1 MATEPIPGTPTT
13 VTAPVAPA
21 PVIDF
26 TGQPYLYPQE
36 DGSLGGVGSTKPETI
51 PGTPEYEVTSTN
63 DLRQANDYVFT
74 SLNNRKA
81 YTSFESAENLAVF
94 GTATAPD
101 KTEDRNAAAWK
112 LIKHD
117 RPASTHNAGLVYDRI
132 VKFASNKKQLD
143 VKNGEAFPSVYG
155 LKNDEELIQFVT
167 DPKNNIPIGIAR
179 ELIRETT
186 DTTYFSERRR
196 FGVDIKSKVQQRL
209 LGLDDHYAAGEV
221 VAKTGKPYFD
231 GLTRQAKIAAWNDYV
246 YYKKNQ
252 RDVNF
257 INDAASAGM
266 NFIEDG
272 FVAVGG
278 AIDGMLATAPD
289 EYLSDAYRTD
299 PAKKAKADEIVK
311 RSTVVLKPVIDAIS
325 KSRASG
331 NGRLTMALLNEYTD
345 FDDAANQEVIKALSE
360 MAALRAD
367 GAFQPG
373 KRFEKLASFGAGVIE
388 SVPTFKHFVADSLD
402 PGSILFLNENL
413 QDAVFSGSSGIGKAV
428 LAPKAAIMAGAGA
441 IFAKFQDNTKYWSE
455 ASDEEVLRAV
465 EQYSENW
472 QNINTKTGNA
482 VSVAFDAIGLKEAA
496 TAAKTAYGDVRL
508 QEAAT
513 ATFDPITIALGGTSI
528 VMKMAGRGGMGAIK
542 FAEISTRGKALTAEG
557 EAIAAEVRAAGSKPN
572 AALANPALSGPN
584 PLFNLET
591 LSIEGIIK
599 EFKAATGRVI
609 SEGEALAVLLSGTA
623 DDIIKNAPGM
633 RDKIT
638 ASLTGPEFADLA
650 KRVRDFQSRAAAH
663 AKDVAGLD
671 TAARPISGR
680 FINVAGFGT
689 EKLGTGIRR
698 MGEWMGGGNSE
709 RALGKWGLR
718 WILQNQNLPYVQG
731 AIGGL
736 SAGAYTAATGGEF
749 WTGGLGGLVGAGVLL
764 RPQAMMTAGAGLET
778 YGKVV
783 GRLGKAAVG
792 GEYISSTPLNKVA
805 NGIRAELS
813 AIPNTADNV
822 ARRASLEGQLRMTE
836 WMVESGWESAARSG
850 FRVMIDDVIQGGSTG
865 AAFAWANDRSSA
877 GTGFGVGAAFGM
889 VTRSAVAIGAD
900 FKEVSGLKSI
910 ASEESVRGKQV
921 WSDVIAIDRG
931 LDAHQSARL
940 RTWLEG
946 GKTWAEQTERADSYR
961 RAHMATNGRIQLTNP
976 SEMAAMSLT
985 THLAPEQV
993 AKIREEANAEGRT
1006 PTEAALYAE
1015 TKLAEMDSRKQS
1027 KVNLDALTRDLAD
1040 SDRRIDAS
1048 NGNINRINEK
1058 INTERLNLKRNG
1070 LTESKVLVQLL
1081 HELETQNTTHNVT
1094 MAENL
1099 QLRAEHSEAARQ
1111 VENPLTFRKF
1121 EERTSANGSGTIRQ
1135 VKEGVYID
1143 QGQNSH
1149 TIYFDTT
1156 KGDPFT
1162 MFHETWEA
1170 LLHDDAVRP
1179 MAKEMTTILWG
1190 GEGKG
1195 QRISDQ
1201 ARDWFFTTYSNHLT
1215 APEKAAFDAQLTA
1228 AKKHFTDTGSTS
1240 MLDRYTRETLA
1251 WWMATID
1258 AQGRPSAYAGGK
1270 ETPAVNVGVRG
1281 KGLVDSLMR
1290 LTRGDR
1296 RLMDI
1301 LQNDNIRAEIAGLI
1315 DPEIGIIPRKYAAN
1329 MVQQLQS
1336 SGMRFMAQGDG
1347 TIRGFWTNSR
1357 NEVVRDPV
1365 VVKMYESILRMTS
1378 GGKGSPRLADLN
1390 VTQLTHQQQANLFL
1404 ASGMTWLVD
1413 PGTGTPIPGLS
1424 QPGPAAAAPPAPAP
1438 TPVPV
1443 PAGGTSTPTG
1453 IPNPTP
1459 IPVIPTRNGQPI
1471 PAPTVTP
1478 TPGQPIP
1485 PPAPAPTPA
1494 QPGRPTPPTAP
1505 TTPTAPRPAPPIAPA
1520 PAAPTAPKPP
1530 ANPSQMPHLHQV
1542 TSEHADIIVRAL
1554 QGVAEA
1560 DRGFQWSVDTGA
1572 KGKPTIMWGKPTGAE
1587 IAAIDG
1593 LRGKLPD
1600 TIVDNLV
1607 QVFNSLALAGSERP
1621 VFQARVVRADTHRP
1635 STTSERR
1642 LKIGEEYQYIAD
1654 ETFVPLH
1661 LETTIQYIGPEG
1673 TLSAAEYAKLGN
1685 LEKGKYTPT
1694 NSFTMKV
1701 FNLGKL
1707 NQNLS
1712 TARSEGLRIYDKDG
1726 NVTGYVKDLAGN
1738 EITAKQFAEL
1748 FKDDTEFNT
1757 LANQW
1762 LQRYLDGG
1770 PIDPTSI
1777 EVPGGKITEPSAV
1790 SLGNGDLALGEAR
1803 LTALRAVFGLTTRNG
1818 RVVVNPTN
1826 FTTQVTR
1833 GFNFPFQSIK
1843 VSHMGTM
1850 VDTGARSLMAQ
1861 PAVTRGQFNM
1871 APGAWDKLLGSKVE
1885 AMRGTGNLTN
1895 AWTHP
1900 ELPNSHIREY
1910 NGRVY
1915 EIFVEGQ
1922 EVVNTA
1928 KTFDEA
1934 VAQSNEVRLQAE
1946 TSLETSQYA
1955 DKVLK
1960 AEAKRLADADAK
1972 DAKAQADAQAKI
1984 EKSRTKA
1991 EADLLKEVRK
2001 GNSEWFDAADAIN
2014 RREAKIIRD
2023 AERAT
2028 TEQQKADAKV
2038 ELKRLKDEKAKID
2051 KQLKADAIKA
2061 AAEQR
2066 TRTREAK
2073 ELTKQ
2078 EAAARK
2084 QELSDLQQDIRQR
2097 DKAAKDAQKIA
2108 DEAAKQAQSAADK
2121 AAKDAADKAKIAAD
2135 DANALAD
2142 ALNSKD
2148 PELDLAKIIN
2158 ASLRVDPSGLKVT
2171 AVDRPLIV
2179 RRIGGG
2185 KPFVPRSATTGT
2197 QDGPAVDATTGN
2209 TRAAAILGS
2218 QEVAAQVPNVN
2229 KYFDRHMGL
2238 SVDLQNA
2245 INSVWKTELG
2255 NQLVAYYNGVNAKG
2269 KAIYTYHLYGID
2281 GTEMYRTQDSRA
2293 AYNALQMNEER
2304 IRNPMKNVPGSVSK
2318 EAATAELYKAVG
2330 GKTIINQ
2337 YSTPVEREKME
2348 RAAKRYK

>member
-1 MATEPIPGTPTT
+1 
-13 VTAPVAPA
+13 
-21 PVIDF
+21 
-26 TGQPYLYPQE
+26 
-36 DGSLGGVGSTKPETI
+36 
-51 PGTPEYEVTSTN
+51 
-63 DLRQANDYVFT
+63 
-74 SLNNRKA
+74 
-81 YTSFESAENLAVF
+81 
-94 GTATAPD
+94 
-101 KTEDRNAAAWK
+101 
-112 LIKHD
+112 
-117 RPASTHNAGLVYDRI
+117 
-132 VKFASNKKQLD
+132 
-143 VKNGEAFPSVYG
+143 
-155 LKNDEELIQFVT
+155 
-167 DPKNNIPIGIAR
+167 
-179 ELIRETT
+179 
-186 DTTYFSERRR
+186 
-196 FGVDIKSKVQQRL
+196 
-209 LGLDDHYAAGEV
+209 
-221 VAKTGKPYFD
+221 
-231 GLTRQAKIAAWNDYV
+231 
-246 YYKKNQ
+246 
-252 RDVNF
+252 
-257 INDAASAGM
+257 
-266 NFIEDG
+266 
-272 FVAVGG
+272 
-278 AIDGMLATAPD
+278 
-289 EYLSDAYRTD
+289 
-299 PAKKAKADEIVK
+299 
-311 RSTVVLKPVIDAIS
+311 
-325 KSRASG
+325 
-331 NGRLTMALLNEYTD
+331 
-345 FDDAANQEVIKALSE
+345 
-360 MAALRAD
+360 
-367 GAFQPG
+367 
-373 KRFEKLASFGAGVIE
+373 
-388 SVPTFKHFVADSLD
+388 
-402 PGSILFLNENL
+402 
-413 QDAVFSGSSGIGKAV
+413 
-428 LAPKAAIMAGAGA
+428 
-441 IFAKFQDNTKYWSE
+441 
-455 ASDEEVLRAV
+455 
-465 EQYSENW
+465 
-472 QNINTKTGNA
+472 
-482 VSVAFDAIGLKEAA
+482 
-496 TAAKTAYGDVRL
+496 
-508 QEAAT
+508 
-513 ATFDPITIALGGTSI
+513 
-528 VMKMAGRGGMGAIK
+528 
-542 FAEISTRGKALTAEG
+542 
-557 EAIAAEVRAAGSKPN
+557 
-572 AALANPALSGPN
+572 
-584 PLFNLET
+584 
-591 LSIEGIIK
+591 
-599 EFKAATGRVI
+599 
-609 SEGEALAVLLSGTA
+609 
-623 DDIIKNAPGM
+623 
-633 RDKIT
+633 
-638 ASLTGPEFADLA
+638 
-650 KRVRDFQSRAAAH
+650 
-663 AKDVAGLD
+663 
-671 TAARPISGR
+671 
-680 FINVAGFGT
+680 
-689 EKLGTGIRR
+689 
-698 MGEWMGGGNSE
+698 
-709 RALGKWGLR
+709 
-718 WILQNQNLPYVQG
+718 
-731 AIGGL
+731 
-736 SAGAYTAATGGEF
+736 
-749 WTGGLGGLVGAGVLL
+749 
-764 RPQAMMTAGAGLET
+764 
-778 YGKVV
+778 
-783 GRLGKAAVG
+783 
-792 GEYISSTPLNKVA
+792 
-805 NGIRAELS
+805 
-813 AIPNTADNV
+813 
-822 ARRASLEGQLRMTE
+822 
-836 WMVESGWESAARSG
+836 MVESGWENAARSG
-850 FRVMIDDVIQGGSTG
+850 FRVMVDDVIQGGSTG
-865 AAFAWANDRSSA
+865 AAFAWANDRQTA

-961 RAHMATNGRIQLTNP
+961 RAHIATNGRIQLTNP

-993 AKIREEANAEGRT
+993 AKIREEANAVHPDD
-1006 PTEAALYAE
+1006 PTAAALFAE
-1015 TKLAEMDSRKQS
+1015 QKLAEMDSRKQS
-1027 KVNLDALTRDLAD
+1027 KVNLDALTRDLTD

-1048 NGNINRINEK
+1048 NGNINRTNEK

-1081 HELETQNTTHNVT
+1081 HELETQTTNHNVT

-1143 QGQNSH
+1143 QGLNSH
-1149 TIYFDTT
+1149 TIYFDIT

-1201 ARDWFFTTYSNHLT
+1201 ARDYFFTVYSNHLA
-1215 APEKAAFDAQLTA
+1215 APEKAAFDAQLAA

-1258 AQGRPSAYAGGK
+1258 AQARPSAYAGGK

-1281 KGLVDSLMR
+1281 KGVIDSLMR

-1315 DPEIGIIPRKYAAN
+1315 DPEIGVIPRKYAAN

-1336 SGMRFMAQGDG
+1336 SGMRFIAQQDG
-1347 TIRGFWTNSR
+1347 TVRGFWTNNR

-1378 GGKGSPRLADLN
+1378 GGKGSPRLADLS
-1390 VTQLTHQQQANLFL
+1390 VTQLTHQQQANLFI
-1404 ASGMTWLVD
+1404 ASGLTWLVD
-1413 PGTGTPIPGLS
+1413 PGTGTPIPGLNP
-1424 QPGPAAAAPPAPAP
+1424 PGPTAAPTPAPAAP
-1438 TPVPV
+1438 VPVPV
-1443 PAGGTSTPTG
+1443 PAGGTPAPVPG
-1453 IPNPTP
+1453 GPNPTP

-1471 PAPTVTP
+1471 PAPTATP

-1485 PPAPAPTPA
+1485 PPAPAPGPTPT
-1494 QPGRPTPPTAP
+1494 GRPTTPPAPTTP
-1505 TTPTAPRPAPPIAPA
+1505 TTPTAPRPAPPIAPV

-1542 TSEHADIIVRAL
+1542 TSQHADVIVRAL

-1572 KGKPTIMWGKPTGAE
+1572 KGKPTIMWGKPTRAE

-1593 LRGKLPD
+1593 LRGQLPD

-1607 QVFNSLALAGSERP
+1607 QVFESLALAGSERP
-1621 VFQARVVRADTHRP
+1621 VFQARVVRAETHRP

-1642 LKIGEEYQYIAD
+1642 VQIGDEFQYIAD

-1661 LETTIQYIGPEG
+1661 LETTIQYVGPDG
-1673 TLSAAEYAKLGN
+1673 VKSAAEYAKLN
-1685 LEKGKYTPT
+1685 NTEKGLYTPT

-1712 TARSEGLRIYDKDG
+1712 TARAEGLRIYDKDG

-1777 EVPGGKITEPSAV
+1777 EVPGGKITEPSAI

-1826 FTTQVTR
+1826 FTNQVTR

-1871 APGAWDKLLGSKVE
+1871 SPGAWDKLGGDRLAKLRTGFLAVNPGS
-1885 AMRGTGNLTN
+1885 NLTGS
-1895 AWTHP
+1895 WSHP
-1900 ELPNSHIREY
+1900 ELPNSYIHEF
-1910 NGRVY
+1910 NGRSY
-1915 EIFVEGQ
+1915 DIYVEGQ
-1922 EVVNTA
+1922 NVPNTA
-1928 KTFDEA
+1928 KNFDQA
-1934 VAQSNEVRLQAE
+1934 VAQSNQVRLQAE
-1946 TSLETSQYA
+1946 AGLEASQFA

-1960 AEAKRLADADAK
+1960 AEAKKL
-1972 DAKAQADAQAKI
+1972 ADAQAKDAATQAAEQKKI
-1984 EKSRTKA
+1984 ERSRTKA
-1991 EADLLKEVRK
+1991 EADLLKDVRK
-2001 GNSEWFDAADAIN
+2001 GNKDWYDASEAISN
-2014 RREAKIIRD
+2014 REAQIIKEHEAAKAKSDADYQAAVEKNKAEVERLQNERTRINEKLKQDMIQRSAEKI
-2023 AERAT
+2023 AEA
-2028 TEQQKADAKV
+2028 
-2038 ELKRLKDEKAKID
+2038 EKANVERTATVDRESAQRSKDLREDIERRS
-2051 KQLKADAIKA
+2051 
-2061 AAEQR
+2061 AE
-2066 TRTREAK
+2066 
-2073 ELTKQ
+2073 
-2078 EAAARK
+2078 
-2084 QELSDLQQDIRQR
+2084 
-2097 DKAAKDAQKIA
+2097 KAAKDAKT
-2108 DEAAKQAQSAADK
+2108 AAEK
-2121 AAKDAADKAKIAAD
+2121 AAKDAADKAKIAVE

-2158 ASLRVDPSGLKVT
+2158 ASIRVDPNGLRVT
-2171 AVDRPLIV
+2171 AVDRPLVV

-2197 QDGPAVDATTGN
+2197 QAGSTVGATIGN
-2209 TRAAAILGS
+2209 TRAAGILGS
-2218 QEVAAQVPNVN
+2218 PEVAAQVPNVN

-2255 NQLVAYYNGVNAKG
+2255 NQLVAYYNGVNKQG
-2269 KAIYTYHLYGID
+2269 KAVYTYHLYGID

-2304 IRNPMKNVPGSVSK
+2304 IRNPMKNVPGTVSK
-2318 EAATAELYKAVG
+2318 EKATAELYKAVS